1 MDAFSPA
8 SARSM
13 AAHAAVPLPIP
24 DTAPQQ
30 RTVMVVDD
38 DPQVLSFL
46 KSCLETVAGHRV
58 MGSPSAAE
66 AVEIC
71 AGYCGGIHLL
81 ITDVNLAVSQGIGL
95 ARQACA
101 LRPGMRVLFISGA
114 DNAELVANGLL

>member
-1 MDAFSPA
+1 
-8 SARSM
+8 
-13 AAHAAVPLPIP
+13 
-24 DTAPQQ
+24 
-30 RTVMVVDD
+30 MVVDD

-58 MGSPSAAE
+58 MESASAAE

-95 ARQACA
+95 ARQACG

-114 DNAELVANGLL
+114 DNAELVANGLLDRNAAFLQKPFTMTSFLSAVQTMLA